1 MSISFDTFYDANP
14 ANIIAQSIVTRQTR
28 LSAGVGE
35 VFDVIPV
42 VIPNENIEYIV
53 CCDGVILH
61 IYPDSGKSSGY
72 GSKVVPLQSTKI
84 AAGYSSESG
93 RIFVLS
99 WADRVLMYA
108 SCDLSRQ
115 RKWDGPHIASLP
127 PVEHVFVEGGSPLK
141 VGALC
146 SDGNGGYSLY
156 AGSNGDYSG
165 NIYFGETK
173 FVSDS
178 INCVWEPNNSIVIK
192 LGHTLSKYDIDT
204 EKKEDFRFDGPSN
217 PVDIAAVS
225 GDDGIS
231 YYARQTD
238 GELYELSMPAAGG
251 VAKWRPISPG
261 LKVSSF
267 TACTGANNRDRTI
280 MALVLDQAWHLPF
293 ANGSWA
299 APIPVFGG
307 IGRIASARDWW
318 GNLFLPI
325 VRTDR
330 WVELLE
336 CSSQGYW
343 SVSPL
348 DLDDKKA
355 LRDFNCFSTEITVM
369 DAGGAVLPGVT
380 VSVNTQVPARVVAGG
395 RLHQTGPSSQALALK
410 TDASGRVVVVQPSS
424 GLWTPFL
431 TVSAGSKVNV
441 VVRPEDQARSVF
453 EKLSPETLLQAKA
466 GNDYLLQGPYHGPDT
481 AKAVAASIGELL
493 KLQPVRRTGHPING
507 VEGVGADRL
516 EIPHGARPWEISFS
530 ESDAAFRFLSDQEAA
545 KIWNDAGGV
554 NSIFD
559 AIGDVVAS
567 VASGIA
573 SVAKMVVSYAG
584 NVVNATIEIVVNGI
598 KRAFNFA
605 IKTIQGV
612 YSVMETVFEGV
623 KVAFGKL
630 VDFLGSLFGWNDIIR
645 SQDAIAYTI
654 EQALVF
660 LEGALDGTR
669 RIIDDG
675 LDRAVT
681 MVDEI
686 FAPLMRSV
694 GDQTIGGYVQ
704 SQQPKSGLFAEATS
718 NNFVLNQVS
727 GNLSVIKITPAGPG
741 GVAGD
746 NPIAI
751 LIRRLTELSDQ
762 ISGLPEYQGLLDVLK
777 RLGKGPEAVGQIK
790 LAELI
795 GLLKLV
801 IKVVIMGVKT
811 AIDVTFDILIDLV
824 KTLRSLLTSAID
836 VPVISQIF
844 EKVTKHKLNVLN
856 VVGLIVAIPSMIVYK
871 AVRNEAPFADDAAL
885 QVFKNSFNADILLY
899 RAGFKKPADG
909 LAVPPAPGKVEGPM
923 LLLSVGAI
931 LAGSVSA
938 FLSAAEDLSPAQA
951 PEEPGRGNASRD
963 NSVGSINMVCRLTAL
978 ALGTPWLTSS
988 ALPSCSTEEGA
999 SQILWLYD
1007 SFNFLLDGAMELFI
1021 KADGEE
1027 NGGVVKP
1034 LVGMAAGI
1042 GHAITLGIVWTRV
1055 GNAWERAGTMMA
1067 ISTEVAKGL
1076 NLIPVRTA
1084 TLNISSVVLA
1094 SIDAIGGVGSAICAF
1109 VVAVSDTEI
1118 AFPRPVPVPIALVGP
1133 AAA

>member
-1 MSISFDTFYDANP
+1 M
-14 ANIIAQSIVTRQTR
+14 V
-28 LSAGVGE
+28 
-35 VFDVIPV
+35 
-42 VIPNENIEYIV
+42 
-53 CCDGVILH
+53 
-61 IYPDSGKSSGY
+61 
-72 GSKVVPLQSTKI
+72 
-84 AAGYSSESG
+84 
-93 RIFVLS
+93 S
-99 WADRVLMYA
+99 WEDRVLMYA
-108 SCDLSRQ
+108 SCDLNRQ
-115 RKWDGPHIASLP
+115 RKWDGPRIADLP
-127 PVEHVFVEGGSPLK
+127 PVEHAFVEGGALLK

-146 SDGNGGYSLY
+146 SDANGKYSLY
-156 AGSNGDYSG
+156 AGVNNEYGDDIFFG
-165 NIYFGETK
+165 NTK
-173 FVSDS
+173 FYPDS
-178 INCVWEPNNSIVIK
+178 LNCFWVPGSSIVMKI
-192 LGHTLSKYDIDT
+192 GGSLSKYDVDT
-204 EKKEDFRFDGPSN
+204 EREENFRFDGPSN
-217 PVDIAAVS
+217 PVEIVVVS
-225 GDDGIS
+225 GDDGVS
-231 YYARQTD
+231 YYARQAD
-238 GELYELSMPAAGG
+238 GELYDLSVPALSGG
-251 VAKWRPISPG
+251 VAKWKPIAPG
-261 LKVSSF
+261 FKVGRF
-267 TACTGANNRDRTI
+267 TACAGGNSRDRTI
-280 MALVLDQAWHLPF
+280 VALVSDQAWHLPF

-307 IGRIASARDWW
+307 ISHVASARDRW
-318 GNLFLPI
+318 GNLLLPI

-336 CSSQGYW
+336 YSYQGYW

-355 LRDFNCFSTEITVM
+355 LRDFNCFSTEITVT

-380 VSVNTQVPARVVAGG
+380 VSVNTQMPARVAVDG
-395 RLHQTGPSSQALALK
+395 RLHQTGAPSQTLFLK
-410 TDASGRVVVVQPSS
+410 TDASGRVVVVQPSG
-424 GLWTPFL
+424 GLWAPFL
-431 TVSAGSKVNV
+431 TVAAGSSAGV

-466 GNDYLLQGPYHGPDT
+466 GNDYLLQGPYRGPDT
-481 AKAVAASIGELL
+481 ARAVTLSIGELL
-493 KLQPVRRTGHPING
+493 KLQPGWRTGHPING
-507 VEGVGADRL
+507 VEGVNADRL

-530 ESDAAFRFLSDQEAA
+530 ESGAAFRFLSDQEAVT
-545 KIWNDAGGV
+545 IWDEAGGA

-559 AIGDVVAS
+559 VIGDVVAS

-573 SVAKMVVSYAG
+573 SVTKMAVSYAG
-584 NVVNATIEIVVNGI
+584 SVVNATIEILFNGI

-605 IKTIQGV
+605 IQTVQGI

-623 KVAFGKL
+623 KVTFGKL

-654 EQALVF
+654 EQSLIF

-686 FAPLMRSV
+686 FAPLMRSI

-704 SQQPKSGLFAEATS
+704 SQQPKSGLFAEVTS

-727 GNLSVIKITPAGPG
+727 GNLSVIRITPAGPG
-741 GVAGD
+741 DAVGD

-751 LIRRLTELSDQ
+751 LIRRLGELSDQ
-762 ISGLPEYQGLLDVLK
+762 ISGLPEYKGLLDVLK

-790 LAELI
+790 LAELV

-801 IKVVIMGVKT
+801 IKVVLMGVKT
-811 AIDVTFDILIDLV
+811 VIDVTFDILIDLV
-824 KTLRSLLTSAID
+824 KTLRSLLTSTID

-844 EKVTKHKLNVLN
+844 ETVTKHKLNVLN
-856 VVGLIVAIPSMIVYK
+856 VIGLIVAVPSMIVYK

-885 QVFKNSFNADILLY
+885 QVFKKSFNADILLC
-899 RAGFKKPADG
+899 RAGFKKPAHDR
-909 LAVPPAPGKVEGPM
+909 VIPPAPGKAEGPM

-951 PEEPGRGNASRD
+951 PEEAGQATGGRD
-963 NSVGSINMVCRLTAL
+963 NSLGSINTACRLAAL

-988 ALPSCSTEEGA
+988 APPSCSTEEGA

-1007 SFNFLLDGAMELFI
+1007 SFNFLLDGAMEFFI
-1021 KADGEE
+1021 KAEEGEQ

-1118 AFPRPVPVPIALVGP
+1118 AFPRPVPVPIALAGP